1 MSASD
6 ARPLRVG
13 LVINPEAGLG
23 GRLALK
29 GSDGAQ
35 IKAIAKAAG
44 ASGLAQARVEQAL
57 APLKSIQGQIDWFAA
72 GGQMGEDV
80 LVSLGLNPQVVTA
93 RQAATAAADTV
104 HAVVELQAQNVD
116 LLVFAGGDGTARDVL
131 DVIGPSQVALGIPC
145 GVKMHSG
152 VFAQHPAA
160 TAQIIEDLVSKRLVS
175 GIIGEVRD
183 IDEAAFRDDRVEAKF
198 YGEMLIPD
206 ELRYIQATKVG
217 GRESDSLVVEE
228 IAAGYIEAMNPEVIY
243 FMGGGQTIAAMMR
256 ALELSNTLLGI
267 DVVRGGELLQSDANE
282 QDLLNWAQGSACR
295 IVVSVIGGQ
304 GHIFGRGNQ
313 QLSAAV
319 LKAVG
324 ADQVDI
330 VATKRKLAGLRNG
343 LLIADTGDAQTDS
356 ALTGL
361 RVVTTGYQD
370 SVLIRVGTV

>member
-35 IKAIAKAAG
+35 IKAIAKSAG

-131 DVIGPSQVALGIPC
+131 DVIGPCQVALGIPC

-206 ELRYIQATKVG
+206 ALRYIQATKVG

>member
-1 MSASD
+1 
-6 ARPLRVG
+6 
-13 LVINPEAGLG
+13 
-23 GRLALK
+23 
-29 GSDGAQ
+29 
-35 IKAIAKAAG
+35 
-44 ASGLAQARVEQAL
+44 
-57 APLKSIQGQIDWFAA
+57 
-72 GGQMGEDV
+72 
-80 LVSLGLNPQVVTA
+80 
-93 RQAATAAADTV
+93 
-104 HAVVELQAQNVD
+104 
-116 LLVFAGGDGTARDVL
+116 
-131 DVIGPSQVALGIPC
+131 
-145 GVKMHSG
+145 
-152 VFAQHPAA
+152 
-160 TAQIIEDLVSKRLVS
+160 DLVSKRLVS

-206 ELRYIQATKVG
+206 ALRYIQATKVG